1 MGQWKVSPMWGRKRS
16 MAGID
21 AERREA
27 QAALE
32 RADSQAS
39 EVQSRWPLV
48 SSLASTVG
56 ERRQRNGLGETLQ
69 ITFAQ
74 RN

>member
-1 MGQWKVSPMWGRKRS
+1 MGQWKVSPMWGRKRN
-16 MAGID
+16 MAGIEQ
-21 AERREA
+21 ERQEA

-32 RADSQAS
+32 RADSQAN
-39 EVQSRWPLV
+39 EVQGRWPLV
-48 SSLASTVG
+48 SSLASKVG

>member
-1 MGQWKVSPMWGRKRS
+1 MGLWKVSPMFGRKREL
-16 MAGID
+16 AQIK
-21 AERREA
+21 AEREA
-27 QAALE
+27 ASAALE
-32 RADSQAS
+32 RADSMS
-39 EVQSRWPLV
+39 NEVESRWPLV

-56 ERRQRNGLGETLQ
+56 DRRQRNGLGETLQ